1 MTAMKKKPTV
11 AKGAPKTKSSF
22 VLVNRT
28 PGARIPQ
35 LETIL
40 PPDPATTKGQLFIAA
55 TRLFSE
61 FGFKGTNTRAIAS
74 AAGVRQVMLNYYF
87 GSKEQL
93 YEQVL
98 RYEGTTMLSVIFG
111 SATNNKSPEEMLID
125 SPIRLMTVLH
135 DNPQWAA
142 LLRREIADG
151 AVHLRRALIGV
162 AEHGPLGAN
171 LHFHDAY
178 KAAVSSG
185 KAVDLPIE
193 AVRECLLAIG
203 YSAIYL
209 APLISMI
216 NERDFHDETVW
227 EEWKLTLST
236 ILKRGLL
243 IVDESHVKSPNVAGD
258 NKDGTHINPK
268 IQS

>member
-1 MTAMKKKPTV
+1 MPTSKKKSPKKKKAQTARKSFTLV
-11 AKGAPKTKSSF
+11 SRTTSPNENAPNS
-22 VLVNRT
+22 
-28 PGARIPQ
+28 A
-35 LETIL
+35 L
-40 PPDPATTKGQLFIAA
+40 PPDPDTSRGRIFLEA

-61 FGFKGTNTRAIAS
+61 YGFKGTNTRAICE
-74 AAGVRQVMLNYYF
+74 AAGVKQVMLHYYF
-87 GSKEQL
+87 GSKERL
-93 YEQVL
+93 YEEVL
-98 RYEGTTMLSVIFG
+98 KFEGTTMLAVIFG
-111 SATNNKSPEEMLID
+111 ANPDHKSPEEMLID
-125 SPIRLMTVLH
+125 SPLRLMTVLH
-135 DNPQWAA
+135 DNPQWAS

-151 AVHLRRALIGV
+151 ATRLRRALRDV
-162 AEHGPLGAN
+162 SEHGPLGAN
-171 LHFHDAY
+171 LHFHNAYQDA
-178 KAAVSSG
+178 VRTG

-243 IVDESHVKSPNVAGD
+243 IPRHPLEASVAQQETD
-258 NKDGTHINPK
+258 
-268 IQS
+268 